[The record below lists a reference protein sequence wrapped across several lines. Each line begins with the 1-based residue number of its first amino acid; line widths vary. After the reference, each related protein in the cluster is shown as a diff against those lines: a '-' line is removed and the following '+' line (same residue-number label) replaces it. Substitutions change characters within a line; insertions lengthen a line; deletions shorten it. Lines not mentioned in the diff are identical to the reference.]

1 MADKTGAAFTLL
13 YDEGYKIANA
23 YDVTFKPSSIQL
35 FTYNK
40 MLHGKLKETH
50 SDDAQ
55 LLPIPATYIV
65 NSEGIITWRQFD
77 PNYKNRSSVAE
88 ILKALITKDNDVA
101 EKK

>member
-1 MADKTGAAFTLL
+1 M
-13 YDEGYKIANA
+13 
-23 YDVTFKPSSIQL
+23 QL

-65 NSEGIITWRQFD
+65 NSQGIITWRQFD
-77 PNYKNRSSVAE
+77 PNYKNRSSVAD
-88 ILKALITKDNDVA
+88 ILKALRTKDNAITV
-101 EKK
+101 KK